1 MLLCQ
6 FLTVIYLITCIKKTM
21 CKKHHFLAFALI
33 LIAISA
39 IANLTF
45 AFMSVLIVVWFSIA
59 AITKVLHF
67 DKKLSDRERK
77 LYKITII
84 LYPLFETIIK
94 YFLLHDIIAQSW
106 FWINRFEHFLSAIAI
121 EILLYPL
128 LKPTLKKLSLI
139 ESLIFSI
146 CTITF
151 VGNLNEF
158 LEYFIRHI
166 LGTYRLNF
174 FYWDTIYDM
183 AMNILGATCGF
194 LILPGWKNKR
204 KLNTKLFLV

>member
-1 MLLCQ
+1 M
-6 FLTVIYLITCIKKTM
+6 YKKY
-21 CKKHHFLAFALI
+21 HFIAFALI

-45 AFMSVLIVVWFSIA
+45 VFMSVLIVVWFSIV

-67 DKKLSDRERK
+67 DKKLSDQEK
-77 LYKITII
+77 NLYKITII

-94 YFLLHDIIAQSW
+94 YLLLHDIIAQSW

-128 LKPTLKKLSLI
+128 LKPTLKKLSLT

-158 LEYFIRHI
+158 LEYFIRHL

-183 AMNILGATCGF
+183 VMNIFGAIFGF
-194 LILPGWKNKR
+194 LILLRQKHR
-204 KLNTKLFLV
+204 RMLNTKLFLV